1 MKHLKQNK
9 MEQNEMVKLIEDATS
24 QIQSLKADA
33 ELNNKIIAT
42 QEELIQLQYQAIEVR
57 NQFIALLESQLKIQD
72 NALNRE
78 I

>member
-1 MKHLKQNK
+1 